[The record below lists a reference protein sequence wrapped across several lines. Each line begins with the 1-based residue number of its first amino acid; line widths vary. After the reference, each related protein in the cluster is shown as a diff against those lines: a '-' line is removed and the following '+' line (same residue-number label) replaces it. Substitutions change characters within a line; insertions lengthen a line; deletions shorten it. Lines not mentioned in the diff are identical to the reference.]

1 MSGYATTLNARR
13 KGEFALLF
21 FLIVFSASSTLTDAW
36 LMWLV
41 LIALLLV
48 VILVDWMFF
57 SEGDFVFEPDIKN
70 YARRVTPK

>member
-1 MSGYATTLNARR
+1 MT
-13 KGEFALLF
+13 
-21 FLIVFSASSTLTDAW
+21 TLTDAW